1 MNTNINRSTFTVSLA
16 LTAHSQAEQFR
27 SRHSNSSKAKQV
39 YLNTLAVYATNY
51 YLQCLGWQ
59 TNLQDSNSWNLS
71 EQTLMDVADLMVKDC
86 GRLECRP
93 ILPQTSDLCVPPETS
108 TDRIAYVAVRLDE
121 SLRNATLLGFVE
133 RVPDGKLA
141 LEQLRSLCALPGYLN
156 QLKLSQNVTHLSQW
170 LKNIFETGWQAASLL
185 STPQPALNFRSG
197 DSFMSAQIE
206 TPSPTVSR
214 SKLLDLIVTGE
225 QILLVV
231 GLLPLAERE
240 REIWLKLSPT
250 NNQSYLPC
258 NLQLA
263 ILNEMG
269 EAIMQATAKKTESI
283 LLKFSGEV
291 GEYFRLKI
299 DLDDF
304 SFIEAFTI

>member
-16 LTAHSQAEQFR
+16 LTAHSQAERFR
-27 SRHSNSSKAKQV
+27 SYHSNLNKARQV

-59 TNLQDSNSWNLS
+59 TNLPESKSWHIS
-71 EQTLMDVADLMVKDC
+71 EQKLMDVADLMVKDC
-86 GRLECRP
+86 GSLECRP
-93 ILPQTSDLCVPPETS
+93 LLPKTTDLCIPAES
-108 TDRIAYVAVRLDE
+108 SSARIGYVAVRLDE
-121 SLRNATLLGFVE
+121 SLRKATLLGFAE

-141 LEQLRSLCALPGYLN
+141 LERLRSLCALPAYLN
-156 QLKLSQNVTHLSQW
+156 QLKQARNVTHLSQW
-170 LKNIFETGWQAASLL
+170 LNNIFETGWATASLL
-185 STPQPALNFRSG
+185 HTPQPTLNFRGG
-197 DSFMSAQIE
+197 DRFTSAQIKA
-206 TPSPTVSR
+206 PSPTVSR
-214 SKLLDLIVTGE
+214 SKLLDLVMTGE
-225 QILLVV
+225 QLLLVV
-231 GLLPLAERE
+231 GLLPLAKRE
-240 REIWLKLSPT
+240 REIWIKLSPT
-250 NNQSYLPC
+250 NNRSYLPC

-304 SFIEAFTI
+304 SLIEAFTI